1 MSLYLGVQGRDY
13 LYFAPPT
20 ENEAVLDS
28 TLNNRRNRSGSNVL
42 RILGKQANY
51 NGYLTVKVIH
61 KTNVERYS
69 ESGEIVFDDHQA
81 SFLARHI
88 PFAKKGGT
96 LLIDGKTY
104 TLKAPL
110 DRSSVG
116 MQTWVIT

>member
-1 MSLYLGVQGRDY
+1 VSLFLGVQGRAF
-13 LYFAPPT
+13 LYVAPPT
-20 ENEAVLDS
+20 INAAVLDT

-42 RILGKQANY
+42 RILGKEAQY

-69 ESGEIVFDDHQA
+69 ESGEIVFDDHQI
-81 SFLARHI
+81 SFLAGHI

-96 LLIDGKTY
+96 FLIDGKTF

-116 MQTWVIT
+116 MQTWIMV